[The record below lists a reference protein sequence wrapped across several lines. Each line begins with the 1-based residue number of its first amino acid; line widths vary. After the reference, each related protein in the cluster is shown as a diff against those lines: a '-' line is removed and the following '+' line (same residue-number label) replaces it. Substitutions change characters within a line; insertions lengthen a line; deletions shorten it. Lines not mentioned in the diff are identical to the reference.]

1 MKTRHILLLLFALL
15 CINAKGNYGSK
26 WRYSVTHPSIV
37 AQGDTFNIK
46 YIVTAESDL
55 NIINEIKELNI
66 TLGNID
72 KKARLINQSSAN
84 SVQTFSNTRG
94 KKTTEITY
102 ELTCTFV
109 ALKRGKWK
117 VPDYSV
123 NGAGIYTR
131 NMTSEDEI
139 EIIKSKKPKK
149 KESDNSLSWTFP
161 SNGKK
166 IKPKLTLTATV
177 NNKTIELG
185 DTVTCLLKLKT
196 NIPVYK
202 AWFDSQIHIED
213 AYYTFS
219 SYSSNSD
226 DGEAEE
232 RKDDE
237 WIIQEIKIL
246 PLKTG
251 KITIPAIKIKGT
263 VIDYNSTDSL
273 TEGAEFDIQSKPV
286 TIKVV
291 K

>member
-26 WRYSVTHPSIV
+26 WKYTVRHPPIV

-46 YIVTAESDL
+46 YIVNAESDL
-55 NIINEIKELNI
+55 NITNEIKDLNS
-66 TLGNID
+66 TLSNID
-72 KKARLINQSSAN
+72 KKARLITQSSAN
-84 SVQTFSNTRG
+84 SVQTSSNTRG

-102 ELTCTFV
+102 ELTCTFI

-149 KESDNSLSWTFP
+149 KESDNSFSWSFSPT
-161 SNGKK
+161 GEI

-177 NNKTIELG
+177 DKKTIELG

-196 NIPVYK
+196 NAKICRG
-202 AWFDSQIHIED
+202 WFDSPIPIKD
-213 AYYTFS
+213 AYSTFNRH
-219 SYSSNSD
+219 SSNPD

-251 KITIPAIKIKGT
+251 KITIPPIKLRGTLIEYHVIEIIK
-263 VIDYNSTDSL
+263 
-273 TEGAEFDIQSKPV
+273 EGAEFEVQSKPV